1 MIPVIA
7 LIGRPNVGKSTM
19 FNVLTRSR
27 DAIVANEPGLTR
39 DRQYGVGL
47 REGKKFI
54 VVDTGGLSGQKQ
66 DLDDLMA
73 KQTLLALEEADEVIF
88 MVDAQDGLI
97 TGDRFIAE
105 LVRKSGKSCRVVV
118 NKVDGINPDQAEAEF
133 YALGFDRVYL
143 TSAAHRKGINPL
155 LDQILLVYSD
165 GLTGEVEPD
174 GPTIAVIGRPNVG
187 KSTLINR
194 LAGEERVVAFD
205 QPGTTRD
212 TISVPFERHGKHY
225 TLIDTAGVRKRGK
238 VHEKV
243 EKFSAIKALEAIEK
257 AQVVVLVIDARD
269 GLTDQDMSL
278 LGFVLNS
285 GRALVIAVNK
295 WDGLEPEQR
304 DYNKTTLQRRLSFVS
319 FAAQHYISALH
330 GTGVG
335 EMMAAIDQ
343 AHSSAFKEF
352 NTRHLT
358 DLLEEAVFK
367 HNPPLRNGRRIKL
380 RYAHQGGRNP
390 PVIVIH
396 GNQTEH
402 LSDAYHRYLMTF
414 FITKLK
420 LKGTPVQIQL
430 KSGKNPYAEKSSPS
444 SNKPKP
450 KKFVSKNKQ
459 GESKISPKGTSK
471 NTPKHVQL
479 KHIKKKR

>member
-7 LIGRPNVGKSTM
+7 LIGRPNVGKSTL
-19 FNVLTRSR
+19 FNVLTKSR

-39 DRQYGVGL
+39 DRQYGVGQWQG
-47 REGKKFI
+47 RKFI

-73 KQTLLALEEADEVIF
+73 RQTLLALEEADEVVF
-88 MVDAQDGLI
+88 LVDAQDGL
-97 TGDRFIAE
+97 TSGDRVIAD
-105 LVRKSGKSCRVVV
+105 LVRKSGKSCRVVI
-118 NKVDGINPDQAEAEF
+118 NKVDGINPDQAQADF
-133 YALGFDRVYL
+133 YALGFNRSQVI
-143 TSAAHRKGINPL
+143 SAAHRKGIKPL
-155 LDQILLVYSD
+155 LDDLLAGYEENQN
-165 GLTGEVEPD
+165 EVEVNR
-174 GPTIAVIGRPNVG
+174 GPSIAVIGRPNVG

-212 TISVPFERHGKHY
+212 TISVPFERHGKPY

-238 VHEKV
+238 VHEV
-243 EKFSAIKALEAIEK
+243 IEKFSVIKALEAIEK

-269 GLTDQDMSL
+269 GLTDQDLTL
-278 LGFVLNS
+278 LGYALNS

-295 WDGLEPEQR
+295 WDGLENEQR
-304 DYNKTTLQRRLSFVS
+304 DYNRQTLKRRLSFAG

-335 EMMAAIDQ
+335 EMMKSIDV
-343 AHSSAFKEF
+343 AYASAFREL

-367 HNPPLRNGRRIKL
+367 HNPPMHNRRRIKL

-390 PVIVIH
+390 PIIVIH
-396 GNQTEH
+396 GSKTEH
-402 LSDAYHRYLMTF
+402 LPDAYKRYLMSF
-414 FITKLK
+414 FIEKLK
-420 LKGTPVQIQL
+420 LKGTPVRIEL
-430 KSGKNPYAEKSSPS
+430 KSGANPYANTSKNGKAVS
-444 SNKPKP
+444 KP
-450 KKFVSKNKQ
+450 KKSSAAK
-459 GESKISPKGTSK
+459 
-471 NTPKHVQL
+471 L
-479 KHIKKKR
+479 DRKKS

>member
-7 LIGRPNVGKSTM
+7 LIGRPNVGKSTL
-19 FNVLTRSR
+19 FNVLTCSR
-27 DAIVANEPGLTR
+27 DAIVANQPRLTR
-39 DRQYGVGL
+39 DRQYGVGI
-47 REGKKFI
+47 RKGKKFI

-73 KQTLLALEEADEVIF
+73 KQTLIALEQADEVIF

-97 TGDRFIAE
+97 SGDRVIAE
-105 LVRKSGKSCRVVV
+105 LVRKSGKPSRVVV

-133 YALGFDRVYL
+133 YALGFGSLYL
-143 TSAAHRKGINPL
+143 TSAAHRKGINPV
-155 LDQILLVYSD
+155 LDHVLSAYSQV
-165 GLTGEVEPD
+165 LPGEVEPD

-194 LAGEERVVAFD
+194 LAGTERVIAFD

-238 VHEKV
+238 VQEKI
-243 EKFSAIKALEAIEK
+243 EKFSVIKTLEAIEK
-257 AQVVVLVIDARD
+257 SQVVILVIDARE

-278 LGFVLNS
+278 LGFVMNS

-304 DYNKTTLQRRLSFVS
+304 DYNKTTLRRRLCFVS
-319 FAAQHYISALH
+319 FAVEHYISALH

-335 EMMAAIDQ
+335 EMMASVNQ
-343 AHSSAFKEF
+343 AYASAFKTF
-352 NTRHLT
+352 NTRYLT

-390 PVIVIH
+390 PIIVIH

-402 LSDAYHRYLMTF
+402 LPDAYHRYLITF
-414 FITKLK
+414 FITRLK

-430 KSGKNPYAEKSSPS
+430 KSGKNPFAEKTSPS
-444 SNKPKP
+444 SHKRKVRKVMSRPK
-450 KKFVSKNKQ
+450 Q
-459 GESKISPKGTSK
+459 DESR
-471 NTPKHVQL
+471 Q
-479 KHIKKKR
+479 